1 MEKVLCLHGS
11 MSLSRLNMPI
21 QGFQKDICLVC
32 HLNPPWI
39 TNQTP
44 EQSVSG
50 DAGQAKAKGM
60 TAGCPLAMKGLYKLV
75 TEKKNHKHSL
85 PFHIYMAK

>member
-1 MEKVLCLHGS
+1 
-11 MSLSRLNMPI
+11 MSI
-21 QGFQKDICLVC
+21 QGFQKEICLIC

-50 DAGQAKAKGM
+50 GAGQAKAKGM

-75 TEKKNHKHSL
+75 TEKKLQALSSISHLYGNIRDMKNTH
-85 PFHIYMAK
+85 